1 MKTPSEEFKN
11 THKLRFTLLTSLP
24 LQKKFANN
32 KTRYRPVKKI
42 GPQTTVGN
50 AARLV

>member
-24 LQKKFANN
+24 LQRHLAEEVCQQQDQVQASKK
-32 KTRYRPVKKI
+32 K
-42 GPQTTVGN
+42 
-50 AARLV
+50 